1 MGRKMVTRLLPL
13 FGFLFLTAYVRSA
26 SADIVYSDYIRLV
39 NTYLE
44 NVWSF
49 RPYMHGDILTRI
61 PANYPERILNVVLFR
76 YSTMFDM
83 MLGAFFL
90 ALSAWVAGRYCERK
104 QLPVILTA
112 LVLGFI
118 FSLNKWEMLTN
129 GSGWIHFAAF
139 ALFWYHYLVWDRYLA
154 GEGKRGDRLRLL
166 LLPWITIL
174 FFSGPYCG
182 VYAVTMLIAD
192 LFLLAAGH
200 LRQENVSREERREDI
215 RAAVIRMACTFLPL
229 CLYLLSRAHSVE
241 ERAGATTESI
251 GQVISARSLLLP
263 VMFVRSFSSMVLGAE
278 AAEHWGIGKSASILL
293 GLLVIGCYAYAF
305 LLNFRRRIYEKTTF
319 PLLLLTSGFLN
330 HMLVTASR
338 WIFLNDAY
346 GMSSRYALQYQAG
359 IAGILLTLAVS
370 QREDLCGTGVPVSGD
385 AGKEAEKRKR
395 EKKAAVLITAVFL
408 AGSLLTT
415 GREIHMAPYREEHF
429 IAMRD
434 TALHFE
440 SRTDE
445 ELKDVLQYHD
455 PVRTRK
461 ALGLLRERG
470 LNVFAGEWTPEEQ
483 E

>member
-182 VYAVTMLIAD
+182 VYAVTMLIGEGFAV
-192 LFLLAAGH
+192 LAMKKPLKPA
-200 LRQENVSREERREDI
+200 LQ
-215 RAAVIRMACTFLPL
+215 RASCTAAPL
-229 CLYLLSRAHSVE
+229 ALYLMSRAVSVE
-241 ERAGATTESI
+241 ERAGATTDPI
-251 GQVISARSLLLP
+251 GVVVRNHPALLP
-263 VMFVRSFSSMVLGAE
+263 SFFRYSQRSFTPDEKLYTQL
-278 AAEHWGIGKSASILL
+278 IFKFFIL
-293 GLLVIGCYAYAF
+293 F
-305 LLNFRRRIYEKTTF
+305 
-319 PLLLLTSGFLN
+319 
-330 HMLVTASR
+330 
-338 WIFLNDAY
+338 
-346 GMSSRYALQYQAG
+346 
-359 IAGILLTLAVS
+359 
-370 QREDLCGTGVPVSGD
+370 
-385 AGKEAEKRKR
+385 
-395 EKKAAVLITAVFL
+395 
-408 AGSLLTT
+408 
-415 GREIHMAPYREEHF
+415 
-429 IAMRD
+429 
-434 TALHFE
+434 
-440 SRTDE
+440 
-445 ELKDVLQYHD
+445 
-455 PVRTRK
+455 
-461 ALGLLRERG
+461 
-470 LNVFAGEWTPEEQ
+470 
-483 E
+483 